1 MYENNTKSQKGWANS
16 NDYKTNNHSSL
27 GQKFVFPHANS
38 VVAASSAASSA
49 AAAAAAKEMRKK
61 SMMTYQMN
69 SFSCKIWNI

>member
-38 VVAASSAASSA
+38 VVAASSAA
-49 AAAAAAKEMRKK
+49 AAAAAKEMRKK

-69 SFSCKIWNI
+69 SFSCEIWNI

>member
-27 GQKFVFPHANS
+27 GQKIVFPHANS
-38 VVAASSAASSA
+38 VVAASSA